1 MKVLYSLT
9 IVGMLWMMGPS
20 SECKAQ
26 PTAKD
31 LFTKM
36 KTLQGVWK
44 STNGGEHQ
52 ASVTY
57 ETRSNG
63 SVLLETLK
71 PEGESTMIT
80 VYHLDGDRLMLTHYC
95 SSGNQPRML
104 ADPVQ
109 EGDQTIQFKFMDA
122 TNLANTNEGHM
133 TGLAFTIADAD
144 HLRQRWIWTKDG
156 TEQANEF
163 KLERVKVKQ

>member
-1 MKVLYSLT
+1 MKVLYTLT
-9 IVGMLWMMGPS
+9 VAGMLWMLGPS
-20 SECKAQ
+20 SACRAQ

-31 LFTKM
+31 LFIKM

-44 STNGGEHQ
+44 STDGGEHQ
-52 ASVTY
+52 ARVIY
-57 ETRSNG
+57 ETHSNG
-63 SVLLETLK
+63 SVLVETLK

-104 ADPVQ
+104 AGSIQ
-109 EGDQTIQFKFMDA
+109 EGDQTIQFRFLDA
-122 TNLANTNEGHM
+122 TNLGNANEGHM
-133 TGLAFTIADAD
+133 TGLAFTIVDAD

-156 TEQANEF
+156 IEQANEF
-163 KLERVKVKQ
+163 KLERVRH